1 MLLSP
6 DTAQLSQIFSHAAAP
21 AFLLGAVAGFTSIL
35 HGRLVSLLE
44 RIRTLNEI
52 DDSEDKRH
60 KLKADLPRLRI
71 RVKLL
76 SGAIYLALCAAICT
90 TLLLVVSFIAAF
102 FGFRHEPG
110 AAVMF
115 LLAVLL
121 LAASLIRF
129 AREIHMGVSEA
140 DHFR

>member
-1 MLLSP
+1 MLLTP
-6 DTAQLSQIFSHAAAP
+6 DVAQLSQIFSHAAAP

-52 DDSEDKRH
+52 DDGDDKRH
-60 KLKADLPRLRI
+60 KLKADLPRLRR

-90 TLLLVVSFIAAF
+90 TLLLAVSFIAAF
-102 FGFRHEPG
+102 FGFQHELG
-110 AAVMF
+110 AAAMF

-121 LAASLIRF
+121 LATSLFRF
-129 AREIHMGVSEA
+129 AQEIQMGVSEA

>member
-44 RIRTLNEI
+44 RIRTLNDI
-52 DDSEDKRH
+52 ADSEDKRH

-90 TLLLVVSFIAAF
+90 TLLLAVSFIAAF
-102 FGFRHEPG
+102 CGFRHEPG

-129 AREIHMGVSEA
+129 AREIHMGVSEG